1 MRGMTILCVPLL
13 ALLGA
18 CSGLYYN
25 TLEQFGI
32 EKRDILVNRV
42 EAARDAQ
49 EDAKEQFATALE
61 RFSALTGFDG
71 GELEDFYDDL
81 NRQFERSQAR
91 AMAVTTRIDAVE
103 EVSQDLFAEWEDELD
118 LYSNAEL
125 RRASADALDRT
136 RGRYSEL
143 IAAMREAE
151 SRMAPVIDA
160 FEDQVLFLRHNLNS
174 QAVVS
179 LRSELAEIELE
190 TAALIRAMEESIA
203 QANQFISQMGQT

>member
-32 EKRDILVNRV
+32 EKRDILVDRV
-42 EAARDAQ
+42 ESARDAQ
-49 EDAKEQFATALE
+49 EDAKEQFASALE
-61 RFSALTGFDG
+61 RFSALTNFDG
-71 GELEDFYDDL
+71 GDLEDFYDDL
-81 NRQFERSQAR
+81 NREFQRSQTRAR
-91 AMAVTTRIDAVE
+91 AVTQRIDAVE
-103 EVSQDLFAEWEDELD
+103 NASQDLFAEWEDELD
-118 LYSNAEL
+118 LYSDPHL
-125 RRASADALDRT
+125 RRASGDALDST
-136 RGRYSEL
+136 RVRYGEL
-143 IAAMREAE
+143 IGAMREAE
-151 SRMAPVIDA
+151 GRMAPVIDA
-160 FEDQVLFLRHNLNS
+160 FQDQVLFLRHNLNS

-179 LRSELAEIELE
+179 LRSELADIELE